1 VIVISGELTELTLP
15 ESVLADAFF
24 AKGQYSRKL
33 CLQKSTSYFG
43 SFLPGRAQASPTKRR
58 SG

>member
-24 AKGQYSRKL
+24 AKGQYKPEALFAKIHELLRE
-33 CLQKSTSYFG
+33 
-43 SFLPGRAQASPTKRR
+43 LPPRPHR
-58 SG
+58 